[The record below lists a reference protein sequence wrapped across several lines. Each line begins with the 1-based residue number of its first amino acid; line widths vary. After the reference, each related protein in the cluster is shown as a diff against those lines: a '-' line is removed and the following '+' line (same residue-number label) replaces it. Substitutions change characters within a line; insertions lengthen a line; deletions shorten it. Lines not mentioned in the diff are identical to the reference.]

1 MWQQTNLEGIELDLF
16 EPQQLCD
23 DGAIIYLHGHG
34 GERLSENEEFTRL
47 FEEAQLPVV
56 APRGGRS
63 WWLDV
68 PSSEFPHELTPV
80 QFIKTKVVEE
90 IQRRW
95 GIEPP
100 AIALLGVSM
109 GGQGVLNIACRDGK
123 RFPCVARAVSRH
135 RLSRHLRS
143 RIRDRRFVFVTRGS
157 TATHRHVEFA
167 SSQLA
172 KASVLRERSSGPPVA
187 PRRGTTRQQAIFVRH
202 SAYRRSHHL
211 VGRPRM
217 ALLQCPG
224 GKGNYIPQGVTAKR
238 QLGVLT

>member
-16 EPQQLCD
+16 EPQQLCG

-34 GERLSENEEFTRL
+34 GERLSENQEFTRL

-123 RFPCVARAVSRH
+123 RFPCVAALSPAIDFHDIYGRGFEIEDMFSSREEARQH
-135 RLSRHLRS
+135 T
-143 RIRDRRFVFVTRGS
+143 VTLNL
-157 TATHRHVEFA
+157 HPLNWPKHQFFA
-167 SSQLA
+167 SDPQDHQWHPGAERLA
-172 KASVLRERSSGPPVA
+172 SKLSSSGILHTA
-187 PRRGTTRQQAIFVRH
+187 DLTTSWGGHGWLYFNAQAEKAITFLKESLQNVN
-202 SAYRRSHHL
+202 SAY
-211 VGRPRM
+211 
-217 ALLQCPG
+217 
-224 GKGNYIPQGVTAKR
+224 
-238 QLGVLT
+238 